1 MDAPGETPRPVW
13 YRSFYWRIAASFI
26 LLVVLVLIAQNA
38 IFSVILTRGRGE
50 FAPPDPNREAA
61 AIAARVQAAL
71 RADGNADIAAVLR
84 GDGPPRPRTVYVVM
98 RDGREASSTEVPMP
112 PAVRAQVDAALHGS
126 TPATP
131 AAAFPGGPTVTA
143 PVQIDGVLHGLVVL
157 PPPPE
162 RGPFAEVGR
171 LLSLPG
177 TLVLLAATALAGA
190 LLFLPLRR
198 RLRALERAAERI
210 GAGERDVHADESGGD
225 EIAGLAAALNR
236 MSAELSARTEAL
248 ETSDRVRR
256 QMLADVS
263 HELRT
268 PLTSMRG
275 YLDTIAMPSVDLDAA
290 TRARYL
296 ETARREAGRL
306 ERIVADLI
314 DLARHDREA
323 ATLAPRVFAI
333 ERVFEHVI
341 RRHEQEAEAARVH
354 LSAHVAP
361 DADQM
366 IGDPNRT
373 EQVIG
378 NLVANALRHTPAHG
392 TIRLEATL
400 QNGMHRLVVEDS
412 GEGIPAEHLPHV
424 FDRFYKTDHART
436 GGTAGSGLGLSIAKA
451 IVERH
456 GGTISVDSRP
466 GRTAF
471 VILLPHSPTKHAEQ
485 GP

>member
-1 MDAPGETPRPVW
+1 
-13 YRSFYWRIAASFI
+13 
-26 LLVVLVLIAQNA
+26 
-38 IFSVILTRGRGE
+38 
-50 FAPPDPNREAA
+50 
-61 AIAARVQAAL
+61 
-71 RADGNADIAAVLR
+71 
-84 GDGPPRPRTVYVVM
+84 
-98 RDGREASSTEVPMP
+98 
-112 PAVRAQVDAALHGS
+112 
-126 TPATP
+126 
-131 AAAFPGGPTVTA
+131 
-143 PVQIDGVLHGLVVL
+143 
-157 PPPPE
+157 
-162 RGPFAEVGR
+162 
-171 LLSLPG
+171 
-177 TLVLLAATALAGA
+177 AGA

-198 RLRALERAAERI
+198 RLRALEHAAERI
-210 GAGERDVHADESGGD
+210 GAGERDVRADESGGD

-275 YLDTIAMPSVDLDAA
+275 YLDTIAMPGVGLDEA

-314 DLARHDREA
+314 DLARYDREA
-323 ATLAPRVFAI
+323 STLTMRVFAI

-341 RRHEQEAEAARVH
+341 RRHEQDAAAMDIR
-354 LSAHVAP
+354 LWMHVAP
-361 DADQM
+361 EADQLT
-366 IGDPNRT
+366 GDPSRI

-378 NLVANALRHTPAHG
+378 NLAANALRHTPAHG
-392 TIRLEATL
+392 TVRLEATL

-424 FDRFYKTDHART
+424 FDRFYKTDHARAA
-436 GGTAGSGLGLSIAKA
+436 GTAGSGLGLSIAKA

-456 GGTISVDSRP
+456 GGTISVESRP
-466 GRTAF
+466 GQTAF
-471 VILLPHSPTKHAEQ
+471 VILLPHSPTSQSLPSANL
-485 GP
+485 